1 MKQNIEIDIPEG
13 YEVSHSDIISAWDDS
28 SKSGNNIVM
37 TYLKKKQQKDFNW
50 YIDEYLREDPFTT
63 KENLSNHLLTEDIK
77 QIKADL
83 THGNYTWVPWEIKIG
98 LFRFICENLELNTIS
113 CLSYCFEYTIHSNV
127 SKIISQEFIDSLKQN
142 KN

>member
-83 THGNYTWVPWEIKIG
+83 THGNYTWGRIVTGKQIG
-98 LFRFICENLELNTIS
+98 RA
-113 CLSYCFEYTIHSNV
+113 HV
-127 SKIISQEFIDSLKQN
+127 
-142 KN
+142 